1 MEFEIGDADYN
12 VVGSL
17 ENNVGSVEKD
27 QSKEVLIS
35 MDEEAVKKSIVFTI
49 KIKVTKDMKEG
60 NNQENVQEDTIDPDE
75 RDMEQS
81 YEEARRTKDK

>member
-1 MEFEIGDADYN
+1 
-12 VVGSL
+12 
-17 ENNVGSVEKD
+17 
-27 QSKEVLIS
+27 

-75 RDMEQS
+75 RDLEQI
-81 YEEARRTKDK
+81 YRDKYLTILPIILKIQMNTSTWNKLPKILVLVKSRYN